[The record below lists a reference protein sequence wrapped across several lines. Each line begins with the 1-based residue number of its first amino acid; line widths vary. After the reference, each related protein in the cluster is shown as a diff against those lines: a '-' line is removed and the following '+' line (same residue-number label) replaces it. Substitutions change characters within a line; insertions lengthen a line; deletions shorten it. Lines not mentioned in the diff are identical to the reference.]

1 MQALSKAAAG
11 KSYTIKWMFGIP
23 EVLDKIRKCKIDEG
37 SEITVI
43 QNSGR
48 DLIIRSGEK
57 RIAMSSDA
65 ACPRA
70 DRDPLILSSLLNVS
84 STGTP
89 FFSNPLIF

>member
-43 QNSGR
+43 QNF
-48 DLIIRSGEK
+48 RSGEK

-65 ACPRA
+65 ATR
-70 DRDPLILSSLLNVS
+70 IQV
-84 STGTP
+84 
-89 FFSNPLIF
+89 

>member
-1 MQALSKAAAG
+1 MESLSNARRG
-11 KSYTIKWMFGIP
+11 ETCTIKWMFGIP

-57 RIAMSSDA
+57 RIAMSNDA
-65 ACPRA
+65 ATR
-70 DRDPLILSSLLNVS
+70 IQV
-84 STGTP
+84 
-89 FFSNPLIF
+89 

>member
-11 KSYTIKWMFGIP
+11 KSYTI
-23 EVLDKIRKCKIDEG
+23 EDEG
-37 SEITVI
+37 ITDMSEAMRKTSGITVI

-65 ACPRA
+65 ATR
-70 DRDPLILSSLLNVS
+70 IQV
-84 STGTP
+84 
-89 FFSNPLIF
+89 

>member
-11 KSYTIKWMFGIP
+11 KSYTIKWMFG
-23 EVLDKIRKCKIDEG
+23 KIDEG

-65 ACPRA
+65 ATR
-70 DRDPLILSSLLNVS
+70 IQV
-84 STGTP
+84 
-89 FFSNPLIF
+89 

>member
-43 QNSGR
+43 
-48 DLIIRSGEK
+48 RSGEK

-65 ACPRA
+65 ATR
-70 DRDPLILSSLLNVS
+70 IQV
-84 STGTP
+84 
-89 FFSNPLIF
+89 

>member
-57 RIAMSSDA
+57 RIAMSSDGNKNSGIRFRLTIF
-65 ACPRA
+65 CK
-70 DRDPLILSSLLNVS
+70 VS
-84 STGTP
+84 KMVVAK
-89 FFSNPLIF
+89 

>member
-11 KSYTIKWMFGIP
+11 KSYTIKWMF
-23 EVLDKIRKCKIDEG
+23 VLDKIRKCKIDEG

-65 ACPRA
+65 ATR
-70 DRDPLILSSLLNVS
+70 IQV
-84 STGTP
+84 
-89 FFSNPLIF
+89 

>member
-23 EVLDKIRKCKIDEG
+23 EG

-65 ACPRA
+65 ATR
-70 DRDPLILSSLLNVS
+70 IQV
-84 STGTP
+84 
-89 FFSNPLIF
+89 

>member
-48 DLIIRSGEK
+48 DLIIREW
-57 RIAMSSDA
+57 
-65 ACPRA
+65 
-70 DRDPLILSSLLNVS
+70 
-84 STGTP
+84 
-89 FFSNPLIF
+89 

>member
-11 KSYTIKWMFGIP
+11 KSYT
-23 EVLDKIRKCKIDEG
+23 IRKCKIDEG

-65 ACPRA
+65 ATR
-70 DRDPLILSSLLNVS
+70 IQV
-84 STGTP
+84 
-89 FFSNPLIF
+89 

>member
-48 DLIIRSGEK
+48 DLIIRSGIRFRLTIFCK
-57 RIAMSSDA
+57 
-65 ACPRA
+65 
-70 DRDPLILSSLLNVS
+70 VS
-84 STGTP
+84 KMVVAK
-89 FFSNPLIF
+89 

>member
-1 MQALSKAAAG
+1 MESLSNARRG
-11 KSYTIKWMFGIP
+11 ETCTIKWMFGIP

-65 ACPRA
+65 ATR
-70 DRDPLILSSLLNVS
+70 IQV
-84 STGTP
+84 
-89 FFSNPLIF
+89 

>member
-57 RIAMSSDA
+57 RIAMSRESGLSA
-65 ACPRA
+65 QVKERWQNQK
-70 DRDPLILSSLLNVS
+70 RQFTVETFTGIHLLQIIL
-84 STGTP
+84 
-89 FFSNPLIF
+89 

>member
-37 SEITVI
+37 
-43 QNSGR
+43 R

-65 ACPRA
+65 ATR
-70 DRDPLILSSLLNVS
+70 IQV
-84 STGTP
+84 
-89 FFSNPLIF
+89 

>member
-23 EVLDKIRKCKIDEG
+23 EVLDKIRKC
-37 SEITVI
+37 
-43 QNSGR
+43 NSGR

-65 ACPRA
+65 ATR
-70 DRDPLILSSLLNVS
+70 IQV
-84 STGTP
+84 
-89 FFSNPLIF
+89 

>member
-11 KSYTIKWMFGIP
+11 KSYTIKWMFGI
-23 EVLDKIRKCKIDEG
+23 LDKIRKCKINEG

-65 ACPRA
+65 ATR
-70 DRDPLILSSLLNVS
+70 IQV
-84 STGTP
+84 
-89 FFSNPLIF
+89 

>member
-37 SEITVI
+37 EITVI

-65 ACPRA
+65 ATR
-70 DRDPLILSSLLNVS
+70 IQV
-84 STGTP
+84 
-89 FFSNPLIF
+89 

>member
-48 DLIIRSGEK
+48 DLIRYKIPVDYFLQSE
-57 RIAMSSDA
+57 
-65 ACPRA
+65 
-70 DRDPLILSSLLNVS
+70 
-84 STGTP
+84 
-89 FFSNPLIF
+89 

>member
-57 RIAMSSDA
+57 RQQEFRYKIPVDYFLQSE
-65 ACPRA
+65 
-70 DRDPLILSSLLNVS
+70 
-84 STGTP
+84 
-89 FFSNPLIF
+89 

>member
-23 EVLDKIRKCKIDEG
+23 EVLDKIRKCK
-37 SEITVI
+37 TVI

-65 ACPRA
+65 ATR
-70 DRDPLILSSLLNVS
+70 IQV
-84 STGTP
+84 
-89 FFSNPLIF
+89 

>member
-23 EVLDKIRKCKIDEG
+23 EVLDKIDEG

-65 ACPRA
+65 ATR
-70 DRDPLILSSLLNVS
+70 IQV
-84 STGTP
+84 
-89 FFSNPLIF
+89 

>member
-1 MQALSKAAAG
+1 MFLLTNIVSATYNIKKRSKAAAG

-65 ACPRA
+65 ATR
-70 DRDPLILSSLLNVS
+70 IQV
-84 STGTP
+84 
-89 FFSNPLIF
+89 

>member
-23 EVLDKIRKCKIDEG
+23 EVLDKIRKCKINEG

-57 RIAMSSDA
+57 RIAQEFRYKIPVDYFLQSE
-65 ACPRA
+65 
-70 DRDPLILSSLLNVS
+70 
-84 STGTP
+84 
-89 FFSNPLIF
+89 

>member
-43 QNSGR
+43 QNSGS
-48 DLIIRSGEK
+48 DLIIQSGEK
-57 RIAMSSDA
+57 RLAISSDVA
-65 ACPRA
+65 TR
-70 DRDPLILSSLLNVS
+70 IQV
-84 STGTP
+84 
-89 FFSNPLIF
+89 

>member
-65 ACPRA
+65 QQEFRYKIPV
-70 DRDPLILSSLLNVS
+70 DYFLQSE
-84 STGTP
+84 
-89 FFSNPLIF
+89 

>member
-1 MQALSKAAAG
+1 MQALAKAAAG

-48 DLIIRSGEK
+48 DTKERTGKCRQDHVLSGCQM
-57 RIAMSSDA
+57 RQTSGVDQ
-65 ACPRA
+65 
-70 DRDPLILSSLLNVS
+70 
-84 STGTP
+84 
-89 FFSNPLIF
+89 

>member
-48 DLIIRSGEK
+48 DLIIRSCEK
-57 RIAMSSDA
+57 RIAMSSDVA
-65 ACPRA
+65 TR
-70 DRDPLILSSLLNVS
+70 IQV
-84 STGTP
+84 
-89 FFSNPLIF
+89 